1 MANVDADRHVVE
13 GWWLR
18 NKGMAGPLDTERATQ
33 QGDGNTASSLRNKQR
48 LCLVAV
54 RSMASR
60 G

>member
-1 MANVDADRHVVE
+1 MANVEADRHVVE

-18 NKGMAGPLDTERATQ
+18 NKGMVGRLKTERATQ
-33 QGDGNTASSLRNKQR
+33 QGDGNTASPLRSKKR